1 MKKEIQE
8 LRKIDSCSLKTQ
20 SLSGAGTGPNDCMSE
35 EDYNRLCEQGLLQ
48 DIVYVCGWGW
58 TVPEITVIGSGCGCG
73 CGCGSKCGCG
83 CGEDYGC
90 GCGESSGSGCGE
102 SSGSGCGESFG
113 SGCGESSGNGCGEGS
128 GSGCGEGSG
137 SGLRL
142 PLYSAT
148 DILHNARLFDGKPY
162 GAKYNDTNLDCSGLI
177 TVACGLKPRW
187 TTSVDLD
194 KRGPFVKVNMPSNN
208 SDQDT
213 FIRQLVIGDILVWKS
228 QHVAIYA
235 GGESIYHSSCTK
247 GVGETH
253 DLKSHWLTVKGRPE
267 VYRFKK

>member
-1 MKKEIQE
+1 MEKETNKKN
-8 LRKIDSCSLKTQ
+8 LRKIDSCNLSTL

-73 CGCGSKCGCG
+73 CGCG

-102 SSGSGCGESFG
+102 SSGSGCGES
-113 SGCGESSGNGCGEGS
+113 SGY
-128 GSGCGEGSG
+128 GCGEGSG

-142 PLYSAT
+142 PLSCAA
-148 DILHNARLFDGKPY
+148 DILHNARLYDGTPY
-162 GAKYNDTNLDCSGLI
+162 DPNGGATEKGMDCSGLI

-208 SDQDT
+208 GDQDT

-235 GGESIYHSSCTK
+235 GGESIYHSSSSK

-253 DLKSHWLTVKGRPE
+253 DLKRHWLTVKGWPN

>member
-1 MKKEIQE
+1 MEKETNKKN
-8 LRKIDSCSLKTQ
+8 LRKIDSCNLNTL

-102 SSGSGCGESFG
+102 SSGSGCGESSG
-113 SGCGESSGNGCGEGS
+113 SGCGESSGNGCGEG
-128 GSGCGEGSG
+128 EGSG

-142 PLYSAT
+142 PLYCAE

-162 GAKYNDTNLDCSGLI
+162 GFKYDDTNLDCSGLI
-177 TVACGLKPRW
+177 TVACGLSGRW
-187 TTSVDLD
+187 TTSSEKELNEY
-194 KRGPFVKVNMPSNN
+194 GPFVRVNMPSYNGN
-208 SDQDT
+208 HDT
-213 FIRQLVIGDILVWKS
+213 FIRKLVIGDILVWARS
-228 QHVAIYA
+228 HVVIYA
-235 GGESIYHSSCTK
+235 GGESIYHSSNK
-247 GVGETH
+247 GIGETH
-253 DLKSHWLTVKGRPE
+253 DLKRYWLKEKGWPK
-267 VYRFKK
+267 VYRFNK